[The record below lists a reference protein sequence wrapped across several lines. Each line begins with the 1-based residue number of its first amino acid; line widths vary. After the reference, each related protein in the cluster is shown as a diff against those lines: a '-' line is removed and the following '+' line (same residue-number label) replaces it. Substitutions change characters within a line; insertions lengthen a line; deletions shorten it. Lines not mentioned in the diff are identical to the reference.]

1 MKHVKI
7 AIIIFLFLSTNV
19 YPQYLVTND
28 IDIFDSYFPTL
39 VASNFGMSENAS
51 DAYNSFAYHY
61 YMLLFMTIRSF
72 FVTMDNSINQI
83 ELDEKI
89 QIFND
94 CFKAL
99 LNYDMAEELDAR
111 YNLAG
116 WTTNG
121 NKKFVTILFGSI
133 YITLLRDLD
142 IVKSMLE
149 EGYWEGDDRIS
160 MEKSVKTLHYVL
172 GQVITAFDE
181 ADLNILKNDMEFVVR
196 VAGTLKSLHIF

>member
-1 MKHVKI
+1 MKHGKI

-19 YPQYLVTND
+19 YPQYLVTDD
-28 IDIFDSYFPTL
+28 IDIFDSYFPAL

-61 YMLLFMTIRSF
+61 YMLLFMTMRSF
-72 FVTMDNSINQI
+72 FVTMDNSIDEI
-83 ELDEKI
+83 ELDERI
-89 QIFND
+89 QVFND

-99 LNYDMAEELDAR
+99 LNYDIAEELESR
-111 YNLAG
+111 YNSVG
-116 WTTNG
+116 WTVNG

-133 YITLLRDLD
+133 YIALLRDLD

-196 VAGTLKSLHIF
+196 VAGTLKSLRIF